1 MMRTAAE
8 KESAR
13 RPMCPVCRKYF
24 YDITTLRR
32 HMEIHDSQ
40 RQKYVLNSG
49 LHPSLWKQK
58 FIIKRRSSPATNL
71 VMEGLDLS
79 SSRSSR
85 PTCPICSKCFYN
97 SVFNED
103 DEISSYTCAQDGKRI
118 LFGTDFMKPYCS
130 ICNRQFSRIKSLRRH
145 HQVVHALYPKVFA
158 CNWCPR
164 SYNRKDNLK
173 QHVNMCHVDVVKEN
187 S

>member
-1 MMRTAAE
+1 MMRTAAAE
-8 KESAR
+8 RESAR

-40 RQKYVLNSG
+40 RQKYVCKFLNSG

-58 FIIKRRSSPATNL
+58 FVIKRRSSPATNL

-79 SSRSSR
+79 SSRSTR

-97 SVFNED
+97 SGTLNRHI
-103 DEISSYTCAQDGKRI
+103 EIHFLERKTYKCDICDKR
-118 LFGTDFMKPYCS
+118 
-130 ICNRQFSRIKSLRRH
+130 FSWKNALNAHLRRDH
-145 HQVVHALYPKVFA
+145 
-158 CNWCPR
+158 
-164 SYNRKDNLK
+164 
-173 QHVNMCHVDVVKEN
+173 DVVI
-187 S
+187 

>member
-8 KESAR
+8 KESTR

-97 SVFNED
+97 SAFNEE
-103 DEISSYTCAQDGKRI
+103 DEISSYTQDGKRI

-173 QHVNMCHVDVVKEN
+173 QHVNMCHVDVVKET